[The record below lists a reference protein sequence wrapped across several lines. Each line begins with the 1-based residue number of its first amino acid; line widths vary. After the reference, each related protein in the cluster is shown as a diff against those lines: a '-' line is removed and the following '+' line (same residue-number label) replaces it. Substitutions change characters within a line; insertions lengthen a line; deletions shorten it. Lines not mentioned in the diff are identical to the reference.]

1 MTKATKIHKQFSHPV
16 DSNKL
21 KSLLRNADIYDK
33 DLFCGKNV
41 VIDTCDTSGWYKK
54 AHSVVSL
61 PIAFNFN
68 ECLAVDLKFLTVKGH
83 KHIIL
88 QMIYVSP
95 GLVQQ
100 H

>member
-1 MTKATKIHKQFSHPV
+1 MLTFMTKISFVGKM
-16 DSNKL
+16 
-21 KSLLRNADIYDK
+21 LL
-33 DLFCGKNV
+33 LTHV
-41 VIDTCDTSGWYKK
+41 DTSGWYKK